1 MSEQHYYYGTGR
13 RKTSIA
19 KVRLYPGNGSVVING
34 KPIDEALPWETW
46 RKLAL
51 EPLVAT
57 NTAKNF
63 NVVSTIS
70 GGGIVSQ
77 AGALSHGIA
86 RALLEADANLRLTLK
101 KNGLLTR
108 DAREKERKKV
118 GLRRARKAKQYSKR

>member
-19 KVRLYPGNGSVVING
+19 KVKLYSGNGSILVNG
-34 KPIDEALPWETW
+34 KTLEEALPWETW
-46 RKLAL
+46 RRLAL
-51 EPLVAT
+51 EPLKVT
-57 NTAKNF
+57 NTAKSF
-63 NVVSTIS
+63 NVVSTIT

-77 AGALSHGIA
+77 AGALRHGIA

-118 GLRRARKAKQYSKR
+118 GLRRARRAKQYSKR